1 MDQQAP
7 HNLPFEPE
15 DSLAPPVPPPT
26 PPASPAAIPKVDLPP
41 PTVPPASTPP
51 APSRFLSNE
60 PSASMMS
67 RPAGGPKQ
75 PEDMFAGLEANTP
88 NRLASRVLPNDPLVG
103 GHASYGKYILLI
115 CSLVAGLGIVGAGL
129 WYFAIHR
136 PAQQAEQE
144 AIVTPVIPSPTTPL
158 SEPVVTSPPD
168 LIPTLTPTPAPEEMP
183 PSAAVIPP
191 ETTIQPVVTTPP
203 PGTNIPPPTD
213 VTTPPPAAPAP
224 TSTTAAFTDTDSDG
238 LSDTREQELGT
249 DPRNPDSDADNLTD
263 GDEVLKYGTNPLK
276 MDTDSDTYADG
287 LEVKGGFD
295 PRGNGKCAKSDC
307 VQ

>member
-1 MDQQAP
+1 
-7 HNLPFEPE
+7 
-15 DSLAPPVPPPT
+15 
-26 PPASPAAIPKVDLPP
+26 
-41 PTVPPASTPP
+41 
-51 APSRFLSNE
+51 
-60 PSASMMS
+60 MS
-67 RPAGGPKQ
+67 RPAGVPKQ

-88 NRLASRVLPNDPLVG
+88 NRLVSRVLPNDPLTSTQ
-103 GHASYGKYILLI
+103 ASYGKYILLI
-115 CSLVAGLGIVGAGL
+115 CCLVGGLGIVGAGL

-144 AIVTPVIPSPTTPL
+144 AQVIPVTPAPATPF
-158 SEPVVTSPPD
+158 SEPVITTPPDLAPTPTLTSPPEE
-168 LIPTLTPTPAPEEMP
+168 IAPPAV
-183 PSAAVIPP
+183 AVPP
-191 ETTIQPVVTTPP
+191 ETTMQPVVTTPP
-203 PGTNIPPPTD
+203 PGTNIPAPTA
-213 VTTPPPAAPAP
+213 VTTPPPATSAS
-224 TSTTAAFTDTDSDG
+224 TSTATAFSDTDSDS

-295 PRGNGKCAKSDC
+295 PRGTGKCAKPDC